1 VAFLA
6 DKLQAKGFEVRIF
19 GCSTDHSLGE
29 AGWVEVR
36 CDGHVIRHES
46 LRSARFNVIRRKEE
60 VEAFAK
66 QVLLDVDCS
75 ES

>member
-1 VAFLA
+1 MAFLA

-19 GCSTDHSLGE
+19 GCSTDRSLGE

-46 LRSARFNVIRRKEE
+46 LRSARFHVVRRKEE
-60 VEAFAK
+60 VEAFAR
-66 QVLLDVDCS
+66 QVLLHVGCS

>member
-1 VAFLA
+1 VAHLA
-6 DKLQAKGFEVRIF
+6 DKLQDKGFVVRIF
-19 GCSTDHSLGE
+19 GCSTDRSLGE
-29 AGWVEVR
+29 EGWVEVR

-46 LRSARFNVIRRKEE
+46 LRSARFHFVRQKEE
-60 VEAFAK
+60 VEAVVK